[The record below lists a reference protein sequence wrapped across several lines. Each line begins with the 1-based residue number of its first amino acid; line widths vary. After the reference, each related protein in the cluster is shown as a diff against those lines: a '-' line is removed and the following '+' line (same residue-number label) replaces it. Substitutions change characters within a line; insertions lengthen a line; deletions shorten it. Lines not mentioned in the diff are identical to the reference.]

1 MRRRPP
7 SRVGFPT
14 KGARALPPVSPASAS
29 NPASLTLFLDGSSE
43 GAGGCTARPGS
54 RDSSK
59 DDEES
64 SCRALQNAI
73 DQVTRKFEEAQQEYQ
88 GAAANSPDWHKWKGE
103 MIAYANAVALL
114 EALKSRHTLVR

>member
-14 KGARALPPVSPASAS
+14 KRALPPVSPASVS
-29 NPASLTLFLDGSSE
+29 KPGSLTLFLDRSSGGE
-43 GAGGCTARPGS
+43 GECTTGGL
-54 RDSSK
+54 RDTVK

-64 SCRALQNAI
+64 GCRALQDAI

-88 GAAANSPDWHKWKGE
+88 SAAASSPDWHKWKGE

-114 EALKSRHTLVR
+114 EDLKSRHALVR

>member
-14 KGARALPPVSPASAS
+14 KRALSPVSSASVS
-29 NPASLTLFLDGSSE
+29 NPASLTRFFDRSSAEEGECTTGS
-43 GAGGCTARPGS
+43 GS
-54 RDSSK
+54 RDTSR
-59 DDEES
+59 DDEEP

-73 DQVTRKFEEAQQEYQ
+73 EQVTQKFEEAQQEYQ
-88 GAAANSPDWHKWKGE
+88 RSVADSSDWHKWKGE

-114 EALKSRHTLVR
+114 EALKSRHALVR